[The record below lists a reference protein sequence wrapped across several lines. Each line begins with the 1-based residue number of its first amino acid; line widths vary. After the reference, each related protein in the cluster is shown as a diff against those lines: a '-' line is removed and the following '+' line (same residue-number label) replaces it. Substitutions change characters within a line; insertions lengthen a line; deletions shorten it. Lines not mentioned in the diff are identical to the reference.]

1 MNIIRNILVPVSL
14 SEASRYAARYSAS
27 LAQAHKARL
36 YVLHVKEPFP
46 VHGRIVAGSLENVQ
60 MHHIEKEKAQLSRV
74 IPLTLKNSIAIQEIQ
89 VTGMPVERV
98 IVETARNLRV
108 DVIVMAPPDPK
119 GLLRL
124 FKRKDITEQVIQD
137 APCSVFVIRNLQDKD
152 MSSNASDS

>member
-1 MNIIRNILVPVSL
+1 MNIIRNILVPVSF
-14 SEASRYAARYSAS
+14 SEASLYAAKYAAG
-27 LAQAHKARL
+27 LAQVHKARL

-74 IPLTLKNSIAIQEIQ
+74 IPLELKNSIAVQEIQ

-98 IVETARNLRV
+98 IVETARNLRA
-108 DVIVMAPPDPK
+108 DVIVISPPN
-119 GLLRL
+119 
-124 FKRKDITEQVIQD
+124 RKDRMRFFKKKDINEQVIQD